1 MKMPAEK
8 ESPKK
13 ATRIRRPLEERLK
26 EAQEKARKLRAR
38 SREKEAK
45 AIQYVCAAIFKIADY
60 EISESTVDEL
70 IKSKG
75 NNAETI
81 AREIIEKAKA

>member
-1 MKMPAEK
+1 MPAGK
-8 ESPKK
+8 EPAKK

-45 AIQYVCAAIFKIADY
+45 AIQFVCAAIFKIADY

-75 NNAETI
+75 NNAEAI
-81 AREIIEKAKA
+81 AKEIIEKAKA

>member
-1 MKMPAEK
+1 MPAGK
-8 ESPKK
+8 EPANK

-26 EAQEKARKLRAR
+26 EAQEKARKLRTR

-45 AIQYVCAAIFKIADY
+45 AIHYVCAAIFKMADY

-75 NNAETI
+75 SNAEAI
-81 AREIIEKAKA
+81 AKEIIEKAKA

>member
-1 MKMPAEK
+1 MPAEK

-13 ATRIRRPLEERLK
+13 TTRIRRPLEERLK

>member
-1 MKMPAEK
+1 MPAGK
-8 ESPKK
+8 EPAKK

-60 EISESTVDEL
+60 EISESTVGEL

-75 NNAETI
+75 NNAEAI
-81 AREIIEKAKA
+81 AKEIIEKAKA

>member
-1 MKMPAEK
+1 MPAEK

-81 AREIIEKAKA
+81 AREIIGKAKA

>member
-1 MKMPAEK
+1 MPAGK
-8 ESPKK
+8 EPAKK
-13 ATRIRRPLEERLK
+13 AIRIRRPLEERLK

-81 AREIIEKAKA
+81 AKEIIEKAKA

>member
-1 MKMPAEK
+1 MTAGK
-8 ESPKK
+8 EPVKK
-13 ATRIRRPLEERLK
+13 ATRVRRPLEERLK

-38 SREKEAK
+38 AREKETK

-60 EISESTVDEL
+60 EISESVIDEL

-75 NNAETI
+75 AGAEAI
-81 AREIIEKAKA
+81 AREIIAKAKV

>member
-1 MKMPAEK
+1 MPAEK
-8 ESPKK
+8 ESSKK

>member
-1 MKMPAEK
+1 MTVGKDPMKK
-8 ESPKK
+8 GS
-13 ATRIRRPLEERLK
+13 RVRRSLEERLK

-38 SREKEAK
+38 AKEKEAK

-60 EISESTVDEL
+60 EISESVIDEL

-75 NNAETI
+75 EGAEAI
-81 AREIIEKAKA
+81 AREIIEKAKS

>member
-1 MKMPAEK
+1 MPAGK
-8 ESPKK
+8 EPAKK

-45 AIQYVCAAIFKIADY
+45 AIQFVCAAIFKIADY

-70 IKSKG
+70 IRSKG
-75 NNAETI
+75 NNAEAI
-81 AREIIEKAKA
+81 AKEIIEKAKA

>member
-1 MKMPAEK
+1 MPAEK

-75 NNAETI
+75 NNAEAI

>member
-1 MKMPAEK
+1 MPAEK
-8 ESPKK
+8 ESSKK

-38 SREKEAK
+38 SREKEAN